1 MQSNET
7 RLERLKALVDVLPLQ
22 PGVYIYYDVNDV
34 VIYVGKAKK
43 LRNRVSQYFFNKTQT
58 AKTQL
63 LVSRIH
69 NIKHIVVN
77 SEEDALLLEN
87 NLIKKYKPRFNILL
101 KDDKTYPW
109 IVIRNERFPRVQITR
124 NLVHD
129 GSLYYGPYTFSSH
142 IKSLFETFSTLF
154 SLRTCNYDL
163 KPDLIQKGYFKC
175 CLKYH
180 LGNCS
185 GPCIGSISEEE
196 YSQSIDN
203 IRRILNGH
211 TSVVVKDMKAKMLA
225 ASEELNFEL
234 AAIYKNRI
242 DKLSE
247 YQARS
252 VVSSSSNFNADA
264 FAIYDDE
271 NTNETYVNFIR
282 VVEGCILQSFTL
294 EFKSNMSDSREEILS
309 HAIVE
314 VRDTLK
320 VLSRTIFVP
329 FLPDVE
335 FANISFVVPQ
345 TGDKKK
351 LLELC
356 EKNAR
361 MYALEKLK
369 HHTFLRGRNSHIDL
383 LASVQNKLQLPTIPR
398 HIEIFDNSNI
408 QGEYPVAACVVYK
421 DGKPS
426 KKDYRLFNIKT
437 VEGPDD
443 YASMYE
449 VVNRRYARLIAEQ
462 QPLPDLIVADGGA
475 GQMESIRQATE
486 EALGLHIPILGLAK
500 NDKHS
505 TNELLIGF
513 PPKHIEIR
521 RTDDIFRFFAG
532 MQEEVHRSA
541 ITFHRKKRSK
551 SIATSELDQIKSI
564 GPQTKEKLLQHFGS
578 VKKIATTG
586 LNDLEQIV
594 GKAKAKAI
602 VDYFSSKIR
611 TS

>member
-1 MQSNET
+1 MQTNES
-7 RLERLKALVDVLPLQ
+7 RLERLKALVEVLPMQ

-43 LRNRVSQYFFNKTQT
+43 LKNRVSQYFFNKTQT
-58 AKTQL
+58 SKTQL
-63 LVSRIH
+63 LVSRIN

-124 NLVHD
+124 NLVRD
-129 GSLYYGPYTFSSH
+129 GSHYYGPYTFSSH

-154 SLRTCNYDL
+154 ALRTCNFEL
-163 KPDLIQKGYFKC
+163 RQDLIEKGYYKS

-180 LGNCS
+180 LGNCA
-185 GPCIGSISEEE
+185 GPCIGKVSEEE
-196 YSQSIDN
+196 YDQSIEN

-211 TSVVVKDMKAKMLA
+211 TSVVVKDLKVKMMA
-225 ASEELNFEL
+225 AADDLNFEL
-234 AAIYKNRI
+234 AEMYKRRI
-242 DKLSE
+242 DRLSE
-247 YQARS
+247 YQSRS
-252 VVSSSSNFNADA
+252 IVSSSSNFNADA
-264 FAIYDDE
+264 FAIYKDE
-271 NTNETYVNFIR
+271 NTNEIYVNFIR
-282 VVEGCILQSFTL
+282 VVEGCVLQSFTL
-294 EFKSNMSDSREEILS
+294 EYKNNMSDNDEEILS

-320 VLSRTIFVP
+320 VLARTIFVP
-329 FLPDVE
+329 FMPDVE
-335 FANISFVVPQ
+335 FANICFVIPQ
-345 TGDKKK
+345 TGEKRK

-361 MYALEKLK
+361 MFALEKLK
-369 HHTFLRGRNSHIDL
+369 HHTFLRGRNSHLEL
-383 LASVQNKLQLPTIPR
+383 LSSVQNKLQLPSLPR

-449 VVNRRYARLIAEQ
+449 VVNRRYARLVEEK

-486 EALGLHIPILGLAK
+486 DALGLHIPILGLAK

-551 SIATSELDQIKSI
+551 SVTASELDNIKNI
-564 GPQTKEKLLQHFGS
+564 GPQTKQKLLQHFGS
-578 VKKIATTG
+578 VKKIASAT
-586 LNDLEQIV
+586 DEEIIKVV
-594 GKAKAKAI
+594 GNAKAKAI
-602 VDYFSSKIR
+602 VDYFSQKND
-611 TS
+611 